1 MFDQKTIN
9 IPLSIRENGECF
21 NCTTR
26 LIDDIKRLKGIQQVE
41 VAVEPCRLHIEY
53 DPNFTSL
60 EIIENFINRQGLRI
74 KSHYDHRHYIIENL
88 DCPDCAVKLEQRISR
103 IEGVTWASL
112 NFATSTIW
120 FEYEPEA
127 ASLDTILSTIEKAGY
142 AYQEP
147 GISRVTHETSV
158 SIFKLAGID
167 CADCTAKLQKKLA
180 RCDGVEH
187 AEVNFAAATMTV
199 KHDVS
204 VINRADIMRIV
215 SESGY
220 TATLHDIG
228 TKNITAKF
236 FHVKNRRLLLTL
248 LSALFILCGAVTPLL
263 GRSLPIF
270 SSQVFARYFT
280 LADIFYL
287 LAIIT
292 GGYYAARSGLY
303 TILSKATDMNVLMTF
318 AVLGAI
324 AIGEVEEGAM
334 VSFLFSLGNLLQ
346 SYTLDKTR
354 NALRLLMDLAPREA
368 NLKTGGVLKKV
379 PVSELK
385 VNDVIVVKPGEKV
398 PVDGV
403 VIKGVSSVNE
413 SPITGESIPVE
424 KNIGTMVLA
433 GSINGP
439 GVLEAKM
446 EKRVEDSTLS
456 RIIHLVEEAQAQKAP
471 SQHFVEKFSKVYTP
485 AVIIGSLLVMIV
497 PPVLMAQP
505 FIEWFYRGLMLLVI
519 SCPCALVISTP
530 VSIVS
535 AISCASRH
543 GILIKGGAYLEEMAG
558 ISAIAFDKTGTLTR
572 SRLEVTDLIP
582 INGTTTRDLLYAAAS
597 LEMVSEHPL
606 AKAVLK
612 KAAADGLKYKEP
624 LEFVSYPGQ
633 GIKARMDGEWGYA
646 GNISFLADQG
656 IPVSNFENHVQ
667 RLECEGKTTILV
679 SLGDIQGIVSLADTP
694 RKEASSCVRELKAS
708 GIKHIALISGD
719 NERVVAAVA
728 QSLGIDE
735 YYAGMLPEKKVD
747 AVSNIVLRYGKTAMV
762 GDGIN
767 DAPALAAA
775 TIGIAMGVAGTDTAI
790 ETADIALM
798 SDDLLKLPF
807 LIHVARKTLTT
818 IKTNIYFSILVK
830 AGFILAVFLGVANLW
845 MAVAADTGTS
855 LLVTLN
861 GMRLAAIKGPPK
873 GKSA

>member
-9 IPLSIRENGECF
+9 IPLSIRETGECF

-41 VAVEPCRLHIEY
+41 VAVEPCQLHIEY

-74 KSHYDHRHYIIENL
+74 KSHYDHRHYMIENL
-88 DCPDCAVKLEQRISR
+88 DCPDCAVKLEQRISK

-112 NFATSTIW
+112 NFATSTVW

-127 ASLDTILSTIEKAGY
+127 ASLDTILTTIEKAGY
-142 AYQEP
+142 TYREP
-147 GISRVTHETSV
+147 DISRVTCETSV

-180 RCDGVEH
+180 HCDGVEH

-199 KHDVS
+199 KHDLS
-204 VINRADIMRIV
+204 VINRSDIIRIV

-220 TATLHDIG
+220 TATLHD
-228 TKNITAKF
+228 TESKNIAAGF

-248 LSALFILCGAVTPLL
+248 LSALFILCGALTTLFNRTLPLVSSEVTT
-263 GRSLPIF
+263 
-270 SSQVFARYFT
+270 RYFT
-280 LADIFYL
+280 LADIFYIF
-287 LAIIT
+287 AIIT
-292 GGYYAARSGLY
+292 GGYYAARSGFY
-303 TILSKATDMNVLMTF
+303 TILAKTTDMNVLMTF
-318 AVLGAI
+318 AVIGAI

-379 PVSELK
+379 PVTELR

-403 VIKGVSSVNE
+403 VTKGVSSVNE
-413 SPITGESIPVE
+413 SPITGESIPVD
-424 KNIGTMVLA
+424 KIAGTMVLA

-439 GVLEAKM
+439 GVLEIKV

-471 SQHFVEKFSKVYTP
+471 SQHFVENFSKFYTP
-485 AVIIGSLLVMIV
+485 AVIIGSLLVIIV
-497 PPVLMAQP
+497 PPLLMAQP
-505 FIEWFYRGLMLLVI
+505 FTEWFYRGLMLLVI

-543 GILIKGGAYLEEMAG
+543 GILIKGGAYLEEMAK

-572 SRLEVTDLIP
+572 SRLDVTDLIP
-582 INGTTTRDLLYAAAS
+582 LNGTAPRDILYAAAC

-612 KAAADGLKYKEP
+612 KAATEDIKYKEP
-624 LEFVSYPGQ
+624 LEFVSFPGH
-633 GIKARMDGEWGYA
+633 GIKARMDGAWGFV
-646 GNISFLADQG
+646 GNLAFFADQG
-656 IPVSNFENHVQ
+656 IPVSSFEPHVQ

-679 SLGDIQGIVSLADTP
+679 SLGHIQGVLGVADAP
-694 RKEASSCVRELKAS
+694 RDEAVLCVRELKAS
-708 GIKHIALISGD
+708 GIKHISLISGD

-728 QSLGIDE
+728 QSLGIED
-735 YYAGMLPEKKVD
+735 YYAGMLPENKVE
-747 AVSNIVLRYGKTAMV
+747 AVRNIVLRYGKTAMV

-767 DAPALAAA
+767 DAPALASA

-807 LIHVARKTLTT
+807 LIHVARKTLAT

-830 AGFILAVFLGVANLW
+830 AAFIMAVFLGVANLW

-861 GMRLAAIKGPPK
+861 GMRLASIKSLPK